1 MKLEVIISQAP
12 QRSMMRN
19 ANTLFPSKIRAPQVS
34 LRRLEEEIIGFFS
47 SGRAKSPTVCKCIPK
62 EETHEA
68 ERGWTS
74 LYFFLNETSAGF
86 Y

>member
-34 LRRLEEEIIGFFS
+34 LRRLEEEIIGFFLQDARKVRRCVS
-47 SGRAKSPTVCKCIPK
+47 VYQRRKHTKQREDGQVCI
-62 EETHEA
+62 
-68 ERGWTS
+68 
-74 LYFFLNETSAGF
+74 FF
-86 Y
+86 